1 MEIPAPRGCCRRCRA
16 SVNEARKS
24 GHQAVWLWFGSVPLS
39 WLFGIPFFGV
49 FAPLGVSLPLVV
61 AMLVVLMGMGL
72 AARAALN
79 Y

>member
-1 MEIPAPRGCCRRCRA
+1 M
-16 SVNEARKS
+16 
-24 GHQAVWLWFGSVPLS
+24 WLWFGSLPLS

-49 FAPLGVSLPLVV
+49 FAPFGVVLGSPSLPLVA
-61 AMLVVLMGMGL
+61 AMLVVLVGMGL